1 MENVYSL
8 VFEFWNQLIGGIEF
22 FNVEFINALSVISI
36 VAFIIGIFVFIKK
49 FISLIMGGTKSWF

>member
-8 VFEFWNQLIGGIEF
+8 VFDFWNQLIGRIEF
-22 FNVEFINALSVISI
+22 FDMQFINALSVISI

>member
-8 VFEFWNQLIGGIEF
+8 VFEFWNELLGGIEF
-22 FNVEFINALSVISI
+22 FNIEFINALSVISI
-36 VAFIIGIFVFIKK
+36 VAFIIGIFMFIKK